1 MARACDAA
9 HTSMGIWRAMRLSNA
24 AMGSLPVSK
33 NIVVCYDGTG
43 NEYGRNN
50 TNVVGTFEAILR
62 DQDQIA
68 FYDPGIGTFSF
79 LGRALGRRFGTMMG
93 KAFGYGLAENIEDGY
108 EYLMDHFLPDDK
120 LFIFGFSRGAFT
132 ARCLVGMV
140 CKVGILQK
148 GSRNLIPYAT
158 EVYTTQGNEDV
169 AEGFK
174 RTYCHPCA
182 PHFVGVWDTVAS
194 LGHVLAKQ
202 FPNNRL
208 HQSVRYG
215 YHAVSLDEQRKKF
228 PVSLWDEADLPEGQ
242 TIDQTW
248 FAGVHSDVGGWYT
261 ERGLSDIALIWML
274 EKAEA
279 VGLRLKPDWKS
290 SLHPDP
296 MGIMHESRLGF
307 WRLWRPAP
315 RKSSRDWRKI
325 HDSVYLRQQ
334 TGGYPRNL
342 PKRD

>member
-1 MARACDAA
+1 
-9 HTSMGIWRAMRLSNA
+9 
-24 AMGSLPVSK
+24 MGSLPVSK

-132 ARCLVGMV
+132 ARCLVGML

-228 PVSLWDEADLPEGQ
+228 LVSLWDEADLPEGQ